1 MASSRRT
8 TIYLDDALFRA
19 LRLKSAATD
28 LSVSDLVNRAVRE
41 QLAEDAD
48 DLRAFRDREAEPSV
62 TYEEFVAQ
70 LRRRGEL

>member
-62 TYEEFVAQ
+62 TYEDFVAQ

>member
-48 DLRAFRDREAEPSV
+48 DLRAFRDREVEPSV
-62 TYEEFVAQ
+62 TYDEFVAQ